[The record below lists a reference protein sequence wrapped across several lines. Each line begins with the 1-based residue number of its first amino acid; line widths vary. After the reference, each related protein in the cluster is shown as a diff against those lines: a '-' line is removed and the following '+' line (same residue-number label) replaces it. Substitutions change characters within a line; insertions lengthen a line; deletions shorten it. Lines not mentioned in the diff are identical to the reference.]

1 MRGLLETAMKA
12 RRKCVQAAG
21 TNNAVHAK
29 RLLKGDDNVRRY
41 RARDGT
47 VDKKNRSIII
57 LE

>member
-1 MRGLLETAMKA
+1 MKA

-21 TNNAVHAK
+21 TNSAVHAK
-29 RLLKGDDNVRRY
+29 RLLKGDDIVRRY

-47 VDKKNRSIII
+47 VDDKNKSIII